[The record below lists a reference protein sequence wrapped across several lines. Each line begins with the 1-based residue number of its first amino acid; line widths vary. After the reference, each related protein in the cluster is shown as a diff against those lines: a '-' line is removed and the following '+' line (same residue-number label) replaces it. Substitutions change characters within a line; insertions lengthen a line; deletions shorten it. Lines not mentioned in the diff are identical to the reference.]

1 MLSSLASHRR
11 PRRPAKSDLSGDE
24 AVRELLGKHGRN

>member
-1 MLSSLASHRR
+1 MLSSLASH
-11 PRRPAKSDLSGDE
+11 RRPAKSDLSGDE